1 MAFSHTF
8 FMLTFMVDFWKVS
21 IKHDFII
28 TSKKTMSENTARNL
42 SDIDSNNEFCVPRIA
57 IIGFND
63 KTVLIET
70 EKESTKVNTGKSDKI
85 NDIKFDETGDFVEE
99 ALDKNEIKE
108 NESKNIEEGKYGK
121 IVSSLLQF
129 GFRA

>member
-28 TSKKTMSENTARNL
+28 TSKKKMSENTARNL
-42 SDIDSNNEFCVPRIA
+42 SDIDLNNEFCVPRIA